1 MEVDRTRRVVATVF
15 TEKCS
20 SNYTDV
26 TVSKFCMTTSIDVA
40 TCTKDS
46 KTPRLQ
52 KSALCT
58 TLSRGSP
65 TMLTLIWIKHEL

>member
-15 TEKCS
+15 TEECS

-40 TCTKDS
+40 TL
-46 KTPRLQ
+46 KTPRPQDSKNLH
-52 KSALCT
+52 SAL
-58 TLSRGSP
+58 R
-65 TMLTLIWIKHEL
+65 